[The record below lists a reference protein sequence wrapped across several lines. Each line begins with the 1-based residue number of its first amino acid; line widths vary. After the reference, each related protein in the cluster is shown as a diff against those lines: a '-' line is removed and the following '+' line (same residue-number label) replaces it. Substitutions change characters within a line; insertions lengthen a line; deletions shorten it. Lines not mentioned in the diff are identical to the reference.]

1 MPPILMWVLVVVAA
15 AVCGALGYYF
25 GGENRK
31 RTAEAKIG
39 SAEEEAKRIVN
50 DAIKAAEQKRKETI
64 IEAKDEAFKLKADA
78 DKEIKD
84 RRAEISRQERRMDQK
99 EEALDKRTAAME
111 RKEEDLKK
119 RGELVEARLD
129 ELEQLK
135 LRQTEKLETIAAMTQ
150 EDARAV
156 LLKNIDDELTHEK
169 AMKISAY
176 QANMKD
182 ECDAI
187 ARELVGQAIARCA
200 ADATSEATV
209 SVVPLPSDE
218 MKGRIIGREGRNIR
232 ALETAT
238 GCDLII
244 DDTPEAI
251 TLSSFDQTRREVARM
266 ALERL
271 IADGRIHPAR
281 IEETVDKC
289 RRELEIQMKREGEKA
304 VMDLGIHSLH
314 PDLVKLIGRLK
325 YRTSYGQN
333 VLSHSLEVAW
343 LAGLM
348 AGELGV
354 NVQLA
359 RRAGLLHDIGKALDH
374 EIEGSHVQIGVD
386 ICKKYRENPQIIHA
400 IEAHHGDVEPKT
412 VLAFIIMAADAIS
425 AARPGARRENMESYI
440 KRLETLEALCNG
452 FEGVESSY
460 AVQAGREV
468 RILVQPDKVGDDQV
482 ILLAR
487 RAGLLHDIGKAL
499 DHEIEGSH
507 VQIGVAICRKYKENT
522 QIIHAIEAHHGDVE
536 PKTPLAFII
545 QACDAISAAR
555 PGARRENVESYVKRL
570 ENLEEIS
577 SSFEG
582 VEQAFAVQAGRE
594 VRIMVKPDVISDDQ
608 VILLAR
614 QIAKKIEDTLD
625 YPGQIKVNVIRESR
639 AIEYAK

>member
-1 MPPILMWVLVVVAA
+1 MSPILTVVLVLVAA
-15 AVCGALGYYF
+15 AVAGALGFYL

-64 IEAKDEAFKLKADA
+64 IEAKDEAFKLKSDA

-84 RRAEISRQERRMDQK
+84 RRAEITRQERRIDQK
-99 EEALDKRTAAME
+99 EEALDKRTAQME
-111 RKEEDLKK
+111 RKEEDLK
-119 RGELVEARLD
+119 RRSETVEARLD

-135 LRQTEKLETIAAMTQ
+135 LRQTEKLETIAAMSK

-156 LLKNIDDELTHEK
+156 LLKQVDDELTHEK

-182 ECDAI
+182 ECDNL
-187 ARELVGQAIARCA
+187 ARELIGQAIARCA

-289 RRELEIQMKREGEKA
+289 RRELEIQMKREGDKA
-304 VMDLGIHSLH
+304 VMELGIHSLH

-325 YRTSYGQN
+325 YRTSFGQN

-386 ICKKYRENPQIIHA
+386 ICKKYRENPQVIHA

-412 VLAFIIMAADAIS
+412 TLAFIIMAADAIS

-468 RILVQPDKVGDDQV
+468 RILVHPDKV
-482 ILLAR
+482 
-487 RAGLLHDIGKAL
+487 
-499 DHEIEGSH
+499 
-507 VQIGVAICRKYKENT
+507 
-522 QIIHAIEAHHGDVE
+522 
-536 PKTPLAFII
+536 
-545 QACDAISAAR
+545 
-555 PGARRENVESYVKRL
+555 
-570 ENLEEIS
+570 
-577 SSFEG
+577 
-582 VEQAFAVQAGRE
+582 
-594 VRIMVKPDVISDDQ
+594 SDDQ

-614 QIAKKIEDTLD
+614 KVAKKIENELD
-625 YPGQIKVNVIRESR
+625 YPGQIKVSVIRESR
-639 AIEYAK
+639 ATEYAK

>member
-1 MPPILMWVLVVVAA
+1 MSPILTVVLVLVAA
-15 AVCGALGYYF
+15 AVAGALGFYL

-64 IEAKDEAFKLKADA
+64 IEAKDEAFKLKSDA

-84 RRAEISRQERRMDQK
+84 RRAEITRQERRIDQK
-99 EEALDKRTAAME
+99 EEALDKRTAQME
-111 RKEEDLKK
+111 RKEEDLK
-119 RGELVEARLD
+119 RRSETVEARLD

-135 LRQTEKLETIAAMTQ
+135 LRQTEKLETIAAMSK

-156 LLKNIDDELTHEK
+156 LLKQVDDELTHEK

-182 ECDAI
+182 ECDNL
-187 ARELVGQAIARCA
+187 ARELIGQAIARCA

-289 RRELEIQMKREGEKA
+289 RRELEIQMKREGDKA
-304 VMDLGIHSLH
+304 VMELGIHSLH

-325 YRTSYGQN
+325 YRTSFGQN

-343 LAGLM
+343 LAGLL
-348 AGELGV
+348 AGEMGV
-354 NVQLA
+354 NVTLA

-386 ICKKYRENPQIIHA
+386 
-400 IEAHHGDVEPKT
+400 
-412 VLAFIIMAADAIS
+412 
-425 AARPGARRENMESYI
+425 
-440 KRLETLEALCNG
+440 
-452 FEGVESSY
+452 
-460 AVQAGREV
+460 
-468 RILVQPDKVGDDQV
+468 
-482 ILLAR
+482 
-487 RAGLLHDIGKAL
+487 
-499 DHEIEGSH
+499 
-507 VQIGVAICRKYKENT
+507 ICRKYKENT

-614 QIAKKIEDTLD
+614 SIAKKIEDTLD

-639 AIEYAK
+639 AVEYAK

>member
-1 MPPILMWVLVVVAA
+1 MMPPVVVVVLVLVVA
-15 AVCGALGYYF
+15 AVVGALCFYL
-25 GGENRK
+25 GGEKRK

-64 IEAKDEAFKLKADA
+64 IEAKDEAFKLKSDA

-84 RRAEISRQERRMDQK
+84 RRAEISRQERRIDQK
-99 EEALDKRTAAME
+99 EEALDKRTAALE
-111 RKEEDLKK
+111 RKEEELK
-119 RGELVEARLD
+119 RRSETVEARLD

-135 LRQTEKLETIAAMTQ
+135 LRQTEKLETIAAMSQ

-156 LLKNIDDELTHEK
+156 LLKQVDDELTHEK

-182 ECDAI
+182 ECDQI
-187 ARELVGQAIARCA
+187 ARDLVGQAIARCA

-281 IEETVDKC
+281 IEETVEKC
-289 RRELEIQMKREGEKA
+289 RRELEVQMKREGEKA
-304 VMDLGIHSLH
+304 VMELGIHSLH

-325 YRTSYGQN
+325 YRTSFGQN
-333 VLSHSLEVAW
+333 VLSHSIEVAW

-354 NVQLA
+354 NVQQA

-386 ICKKYRENPQIIHA
+386 ICKKYRENPQVIHA

-412 VLAFIIMAADAIS
+412 TLAFIIMAADAIS

-468 RILVQPDKVGDDQV
+468 RILVQPDKV
-482 ILLAR
+482 
-487 RAGLLHDIGKAL
+487 
-499 DHEIEGSH
+499 
-507 VQIGVAICRKYKENT
+507 
-522 QIIHAIEAHHGDVE
+522 
-536 PKTPLAFII
+536 
-545 QACDAISAAR
+545 
-555 PGARRENVESYVKRL
+555 
-570 ENLEEIS
+570 
-577 SSFEG
+577 
-582 VEQAFAVQAGRE
+582 
-594 VRIMVKPDVISDDQ
+594 SDDQ

-614 QIAKKIEDTLD
+614 NVAKKIESELD
-625 YPGQIKVNVIRESR
+625 YPGQIKVSVIRESR
-639 AIEYAK
+639 ATEYAK

>member
-1 MPPILMWVLVVVAA
+1 MSPILTVVLVLVAA
-15 AVCGALGYYF
+15 AVAGARGFYL

-64 IEAKDEAFKLKADA
+64 IEAKDEAFKLKSDA

-84 RRAEISRQERRMDQK
+84 RRAEITRQERRIDQK
-99 EEALDKRTAAME
+99 EEALDKRTTQME
-111 RKEEDLKK
+111 RKEEDLK
-119 RGELVEARLD
+119 RRSETVEARLD

-135 LRQTEKLETIAAMTQ
+135 LRQTEKLDTIAAMSK

-156 LLKNIDDELTHEK
+156 LLKQVDDELTHEK

-182 ECDAI
+182 ECDNL
-187 ARELVGQAIARCA
+187 ARELIGQAIARCA

-289 RRELEIQMKREGEKA
+289 RRELEIQMKREGDKA
-304 VMDLGIHSLH
+304 VMELGIHSLH

-325 YRTSYGQN
+325 YRTSFGQN

-386 ICKKYRENPQIIHA
+386 ICKKYRENPQVIHA

-412 VLAFIIMAADAIS
+412 TLAFIIMAADAIS

-468 RILVQPDKVGDDQV
+468 RILVQPDKVGDDEV

-487 RAGLLHDIGKAL
+487 
-499 DHEIEGSH
+499 
-507 VQIGVAICRKYKENT
+507 
-522 QIIHAIEAHHGDVE
+522 
-536 PKTPLAFII
+536 
-545 QACDAISAAR
+545 
-555 PGARRENVESYVKRL
+555 NV
-570 ENLEEIS
+570 
-577 SSFEG
+577 
-582 VEQAFAVQAGRE
+582 
-594 VRIMVKPDVISDDQ
+594 
-608 VILLAR
+608 
-614 QIAKKIEDTLD
+614 AKKIENELD
-625 YPGQIKVNVIRESR
+625 YPGQIKVSVIRESR
-639 AIEYAK
+639 ATEYAK

>member
-1 MPPILMWVLVVVAA
+1 MSPILTVVLVLVAA
-15 AVCGALGYYF
+15 AVAGALGFYL

-50 DAIKAAEQKRKETI
+50 DAIKAADQKRKETI
-64 IEAKDEAFKLKADA
+64 IEAKDEAFKLKSDA

-84 RRAEISRQERRMDQK
+84 RRAEITRQERRIDQK
-99 EEALDKRTAAME
+99 EEALDKRTAQME
-111 RKEEDLKK
+111 RKEEDLK
-119 RGELVEARLD
+119 RRSETVEARLD

-135 LRQTEKLETIAAMTQ
+135 LRQTEKLETIAAMSK

-156 LLKNIDDELTHEK
+156 LLKQVDDELTHEK

-182 ECDAI
+182 ECDNL
-187 ARELVGQAIARCA
+187 ARELIGQAIARCA

-232 ALETAT
+232 ALETAS

-289 RRELEIQMKREGEKA
+289 RRELEIQMKREGDKA
-304 VMDLGIHSLH
+304 VMELGIHSLH

-325 YRTSYGQN
+325 YRTSFGQN

-348 AGELGV
+348 ASELGV

-386 ICKKYRENPQIIHA
+386 ICKKYRENPQVIHA

-412 VLAFIIMAADAIS
+412 TLAFIIMAADAIS

-468 RILVQPDKVGDDQV
+468 RILVQPDKVSDDEV

-487 RAGLLHDIGKAL
+487 
-499 DHEIEGSH
+499 
-507 VQIGVAICRKYKENT
+507 
-522 QIIHAIEAHHGDVE
+522 
-536 PKTPLAFII
+536 
-545 QACDAISAAR
+545 
-555 PGARRENVESYVKRL
+555 NV
-570 ENLEEIS
+570 
-577 SSFEG
+577 
-582 VEQAFAVQAGRE
+582 
-594 VRIMVKPDVISDDQ
+594 
-608 VILLAR
+608 
-614 QIAKKIEDTLD
+614 AKKIENELD
-625 YPGQIKVNVIRESR
+625 YPGQIKVSVIRESR
-639 AIEYAK
+639 ATEYAK

>member
-1 MPPILMWVLVVVAA
+1 MSPILTVVLVLVAA
-15 AVCGALGYYF
+15 AVAGALGFYL

-64 IEAKDEAFKLKADA
+64 IEAKDEAFKLKSDA

-84 RRAEISRQERRMDQK
+84 RRAEITRQERRIDQK
-99 EEALDKRTAAME
+99 EEALDKRTAQME
-111 RKEEDLKK
+111 RKEEDLK
-119 RGELVEARLD
+119 RRSETVEARLD

-135 LRQTEKLETIAAMTQ
+135 LRQTEKLETIAAMSK

-156 LLKNIDDELTHEK
+156 LLKQVDDELTHEK

-182 ECDAI
+182 ECDNL
-187 ARELVGQAIARCA
+187 ARELIGQAIARCA
-200 ADATSEATV
+200 ADAASEPTV

-289 RRELEIQMKREGEKA
+289 RRELEIQMKREGDKA
-304 VMDLGIHSLH
+304 VMELGIHSLH

-325 YRTSYGQN
+325 YRTSFGQN

-386 ICKKYRENPQIIHA
+386 ICKKYRENPQVIHA

-412 VLAFIIMAADAIS
+412 TLAFIIMAADAIS

-468 RILVQPDKVGDDQV
+468 RILVQPDKVSDDEV

-487 RAGLLHDIGKAL
+487 
-499 DHEIEGSH
+499 
-507 VQIGVAICRKYKENT
+507 
-522 QIIHAIEAHHGDVE
+522 
-536 PKTPLAFII
+536 
-545 QACDAISAAR
+545 
-555 PGARRENVESYVKRL
+555 NV
-570 ENLEEIS
+570 
-577 SSFEG
+577 
-582 VEQAFAVQAGRE
+582 
-594 VRIMVKPDVISDDQ
+594 
-608 VILLAR
+608 
-614 QIAKKIEDTLD
+614 AKKIENELD
-625 YPGQIKVNVIRESR
+625 YPGQIKVSVIRESR
-639 AIEYAK
+639 ATEYAK

>member
-1 MPPILMWVLVVVAA
+1 MSPILTVVLVLVAA
-15 AVCGALGYYF
+15 AVAGARGFYL

-64 IEAKDEAFKLKADA
+64 IEAKDEAFKLKSDA

-84 RRAEISRQERRMDQK
+84 RRAEITRQERRIDQK
-99 EEALDKRTAAME
+99 EEALDKRTAQME
-111 RKEEDLKK
+111 RKEEDLK
-119 RGELVEARLD
+119 RRSETVEARLD

-135 LRQTEKLETIAAMTQ
+135 LRQTEKLETIAAMSK

-156 LLKNIDDELTHEK
+156 LLKQVDDELTHEK

-182 ECDAI
+182 ECDNL
-187 ARELVGQAIARCA
+187 ARELIGQAIARCA

-289 RRELEIQMKREGEKA
+289 RRELEIQMKREGDKA
-304 VMDLGIHSLH
+304 VMELGIHSLH

-325 YRTSYGQN
+325 YRTSFGQN

-386 ICKKYRENPQIIHA
+386 ICKKYRENPQVIHA

-412 VLAFIIMAADAIS
+412 TLAFIIMAADAIS

-468 RILVQPDKVGDDQV
+468 RILVQPDKVSDDEV

-487 RAGLLHDIGKAL
+487 
-499 DHEIEGSH
+499 
-507 VQIGVAICRKYKENT
+507 
-522 QIIHAIEAHHGDVE
+522 
-536 PKTPLAFII
+536 
-545 QACDAISAAR
+545 
-555 PGARRENVESYVKRL
+555 NV
-570 ENLEEIS
+570 
-577 SSFEG
+577 
-582 VEQAFAVQAGRE
+582 
-594 VRIMVKPDVISDDQ
+594 
-608 VILLAR
+608 
-614 QIAKKIEDTLD
+614 AKKIENELD
-625 YPGQIKVNVIRESR
+625 YPGQIKVSVIRESR
-639 AIEYAK
+639 ATEYAK

>member
-1 MPPILMWVLVVVAA
+1 MSLIITVLLVLVA
-15 AVCGALGYYF
+15 AVCGALGFYL

-39 SAEEEAKRIVN
+39 SAEDEAKRIVN
-50 DAIKAAEQKRKETI
+50 DAIKTAEAKRKETI
-64 IEAKDEAFKLKADA
+64 VEAKDEAFKLKSEA

-84 RRAEISRQERRMDQK
+84 RRAEITRQERRMDQK
-99 EEALDKRTAAME
+99 EEALDKRSAAME
-111 RKEEDLKK
+111 RKEEDLK
-119 RGELVEARLD
+119 RRTETVEARLD

-135 LRQTEKLETIAAMTQ
+135 MRQTEKLETIAAMSQ

-156 LLKNIDDELTHEK
+156 LLKQVDDELTHEK

-182 ECDAI
+182 ECDNL
-187 ARELVGQAIARCA
+187 ARELIGQAIARCA

-289 RRELEIQMKREGEKA
+289 RRELEIQMKREGDKA
-304 VMDLGIHSLH
+304 VMELGIHSLH

-325 YRTSYGQN
+325 YRTSFGQN

-386 ICKKYRENPQIIHA
+386 ICKKYRENPQVIHA

-412 VLAFIIMAADAIS
+412 TLAFIIMAADAIS

-468 RILVQPDKVGDDQV
+468 RILVQPDKV
-482 ILLAR
+482 
-487 RAGLLHDIGKAL
+487 
-499 DHEIEGSH
+499 
-507 VQIGVAICRKYKENT
+507 
-522 QIIHAIEAHHGDVE
+522 
-536 PKTPLAFII
+536 
-545 QACDAISAAR
+545 
-555 PGARRENVESYVKRL
+555 
-570 ENLEEIS
+570 
-577 SSFEG
+577 
-582 VEQAFAVQAGRE
+582 
-594 VRIMVKPDVISDDQ
+594 SDDQ

-614 QIAKKIEDTLD
+614 NVAKKIENELD
-625 YPGQIKVNVIRESR
+625 YPGQIKVSVIRESR
-639 AIEYAK
+639 ATEYAK

>member
-1 MPPILMWVLVVVAA
+1 MSPILTVVLVLVAA
-15 AVCGALGYYF
+15 AVAGALGFYL

-64 IEAKDEAFKLKADA
+64 IEAKDEAFKLKSDA

-84 RRAEISRQERRMDQK
+84 RRAEITRRS
-99 EEALDKRTAAME
+99 ET
-111 RKEEDLKK
+111 
-119 RGELVEARLD
+119 VEARLD

-135 LRQTEKLETIAAMTQ
+135 LRQTEKLETIAAMSK

-156 LLKNIDDELTHEK
+156 LLKQVDDELTHEK

-182 ECDAI
+182 ECDNL
-187 ARELVGQAIARCA
+187 ARELIGQAIARCA

-289 RRELEIQMKREGEKA
+289 RRELEIQMKREGDKA
-304 VMDLGIHSLH
+304 VMELGIHSLH

-325 YRTSYGQN
+325 YRTSFGQN

-386 ICKKYRENPQIIHA
+386 ICKKYRENPQVIHA

-412 VLAFIIMAADAIS
+412 TLAFIIMAADAIS

-468 RILVQPDKVGDDQV
+468 RILVQPDKVSDDEV

-487 RAGLLHDIGKAL
+487 
-499 DHEIEGSH
+499 
-507 VQIGVAICRKYKENT
+507 
-522 QIIHAIEAHHGDVE
+522 
-536 PKTPLAFII
+536 
-545 QACDAISAAR
+545 
-555 PGARRENVESYVKRL
+555 NV
-570 ENLEEIS
+570 
-577 SSFEG
+577 
-582 VEQAFAVQAGRE
+582 
-594 VRIMVKPDVISDDQ
+594 
-608 VILLAR
+608 
-614 QIAKKIEDTLD
+614 AKKIENELD
-625 YPGQIKVNVIRESR
+625 YPGQIKVSVIRESR
-639 AIEYAK
+639 ATEYAK

>member
-1 MPPILMWVLVVVAA
+1 MSPILIVVLVLVAA
-15 AVCGALGYYF
+15 AVAGALGFYL

-39 SAEEEAKRIVN
+39 SAEDEAKRIVN

-64 IEAKDEAFKLKADA
+64 IEAKDEAFKLKSDA

-84 RRAEISRQERRMDQK
+84 RRAEITRQERRIDQK
-99 EEALDKRTAAME
+99 EEALDKRTTQME
-111 RKEEDLKK
+111 RKEEDLK
-119 RGELVEARLD
+119 RRTETVEARLD
-129 ELEQLK
+129 EVEQLK
-135 LRQTEKLETIAAMTQ
+135 LRQTEKLETIAAMSK

-156 LLKNIDDELTHEK
+156 LLKQVDDELTHEK

-182 ECDAI
+182 ECDNL
-187 ARELVGQAIARCA
+187 ARELIGQAIARCA

-251 TLSSFDQTRREVARM
+251 TLSSFDQPRREVARM

-289 RRELEIQMKREGEKA
+289 RRELEIQMKREGDKA

-386 ICKKYRENPQIIHA
+386 ICKKYRENPQVIHA

-412 VLAFIIMAADAIS
+412 TLAFIIMAADAIS

-468 RILVQPDKVGDDQV
+468 RILVQPDKV
-482 ILLAR
+482 
-487 RAGLLHDIGKAL
+487 
-499 DHEIEGSH
+499 
-507 VQIGVAICRKYKENT
+507 
-522 QIIHAIEAHHGDVE
+522 
-536 PKTPLAFII
+536 
-545 QACDAISAAR
+545 
-555 PGARRENVESYVKRL
+555 
-570 ENLEEIS
+570 
-577 SSFEG
+577 
-582 VEQAFAVQAGRE
+582 
-594 VRIMVKPDVISDDQ
+594 SDDQ

-614 QIAKKIEDTLD
+614 NVAKKIENELD
-625 YPGQIKVNVIRESR
+625 YPGQIKVSVIRESR
-639 AIEYAK
+639 ATEYAK

>member
-1 MPPILMWVLVVVAA
+1 MNPIIILVMVIIAVAC
-15 AVCGALGYYF
+15 AV
-25 GGENRK
+25 GGFFAGSAYRK
-31 RTAEAKIG
+31 RTAEAKLG
-39 SAEEEAKRIVN
+39 SAEEEAKRLVN
-50 DAIKAAEQKRKETI
+50 DAIKSAEQKRKETI
-64 IEAKDEAFKLKADA
+64 IEAKDEVFKLKAEA
-78 DKEIKD
+78 DKEVKD
-84 RRAEISRQERRMDQK
+84 RRSEVSRQERRMDQK
-99 EEALDKRTAAME
+99 EEALDKRTASME

-119 RGELVEARLD
+119 RTELVDARLD
-129 ELEQLK
+129 EVEQMK
-135 LRQTEKLETIAAMTQ
+135 LRETEKLETIAAMSQ

-156 LLKNIDDELTHEK
+156 LLKQIDDELTHEK

-176 QANMKD
+176 HANMKD
-182 ECDAI
+182 ECDNI

-281 IEETVDKC
+281 IEETVEKC
-289 RRELEIQMKREGEKA
+289 RRELEVSMRREGDKA
-304 VMDLGIHSLH
+304 VMDLGIHGLH

-333 VLSHSLEVAW
+333 VLNHSLEVAW

-354 NVQLA
+354 NVQQA

-386 ICKKYRENPQIIHA
+386 ICKKYRESPAIIHA
-400 IEAHHGDVEPKT
+400 VEAHHGDVEPKT
-412 VLAFIIMAADAIS
+412 PLAFIIMAADAIS

-452 FEGVESSY
+452 FEGVESCY

-468 RILVQPDKVGDDQV
+468 RILVQPNKVGDDQV
-482 ILLAR
+482 VLLAR
-487 RAGLLHDIGKAL
+487 
-499 DHEIEGSH
+499 S
-507 VQIGVAICRKYKENT
+507 
-522 QIIHAIEAHHGDVE
+522 
-536 PKTPLAFII
+536 
-545 QACDAISAAR
+545 
-555 PGARRENVESYVKRL
+555 
-570 ENLEEIS
+570 
-577 SSFEG
+577 
-582 VEQAFAVQAGRE
+582 
-594 VRIMVKPDVISDDQ
+594 
-608 VILLAR
+608 
-614 QIAKKIEDTLD
+614 IAKKIEDELD

-639 AIEYAK
+639 ATEYAK

>member
-1 MPPILMWVLVVVAA
+1 
-15 AVCGALGYYF
+15 
-25 GGENRK
+25 
-31 RTAEAKIG
+31 
-39 SAEEEAKRIVN
+39 
-50 DAIKAAEQKRKETI
+50 
-64 IEAKDEAFKLKADA
+64 
-78 DKEIKD
+78 
-84 RRAEISRQERRMDQK
+84 
-99 EEALDKRTAAME
+99 ME
-111 RKEEDLKK
+111 RKEEDLK
-119 RGELVEARLD
+119 RRSETVEARLD

-135 LRQTEKLETIAAMTQ
+135 LRQTEKLETIAAMSK

-156 LLKNIDDELTHEK
+156 LLKQVDDELTHEK

-182 ECDAI
+182 ECDNL
-187 ARELVGQAIARCA
+187 ARELIGQAIARCA

-289 RRELEIQMKREGEKA
+289 RRELEIQMKREGDKA
-304 VMDLGIHSLH
+304 VMELGIHSLH

-325 YRTSYGQN
+325 YRTSFGQN

-348 AGELGV
+348 ASELGV

-386 ICKKYRENPQIIHA
+386 ICKKYRENPQVIHA

-412 VLAFIIMAADAIS
+412 TLAFIIMAADAIS

-468 RILVQPDKVGDDQV
+468 RILVQPDKVSDDEI

-487 RAGLLHDIGKAL
+487 
-499 DHEIEGSH
+499 
-507 VQIGVAICRKYKENT
+507 
-522 QIIHAIEAHHGDVE
+522 
-536 PKTPLAFII
+536 
-545 QACDAISAAR
+545 
-555 PGARRENVESYVKRL
+555 NV
-570 ENLEEIS
+570 
-577 SSFEG
+577 
-582 VEQAFAVQAGRE
+582 
-594 VRIMVKPDVISDDQ
+594 
-608 VILLAR
+608 
-614 QIAKKIEDTLD
+614 AKKIETELD
-625 YPGQIKVNVIRESR
+625 YPGQIKVSVIRESR
-639 AIEYAK
+639 ATEYAK